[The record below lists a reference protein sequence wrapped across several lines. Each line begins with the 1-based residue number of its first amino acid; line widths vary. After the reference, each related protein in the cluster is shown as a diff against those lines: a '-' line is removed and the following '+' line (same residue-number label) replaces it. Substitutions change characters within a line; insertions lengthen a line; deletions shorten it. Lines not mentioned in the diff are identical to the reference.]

1 MTVCVLHVMFYLLS
15 SVLTLITF
23 SSSFDQVEW
32 YLQRALEIYTSE
44 LGPDDP
50 TVSRTMSLLV
60 RNMIDHM
67 TSHDMCV
74 RI

>member
-1 MTVCVLHVMFYLLS
+1 MASVYNMFLNAI
-15 SVLTLITF
+15 VK
-23 SSSFDQVEW
+23 VEW

-60 RNMIDHM
+60 CNVIDHM
-67 TSHDMCV
+67 KYLLILNLILLLEWLC
-74 RI
+74 